1 MKQYLP
7 VWLQP
12 SFDGLTVVALVVL
25 VLLVAW
31 LARAVVRG
39 IARRMRARYHF
50 SEQMIAVPLRVAG
63 AAINLAALF
72 AILQILG
79 VSSTVLW
86 TAFTGF
92 AAVGAIAF
100 FAGWSVL
107 SNLFCTLLIVVMRPF
122 RLHDR
127 IELLE
132 GGDKPGVKGEV
143 VDINMVYTS
152 LLEADGSTLQ
162 VPNVLFFQRITRRWP
177 LPDDA
182 RARLTPGDGNG

>member
-39 IARRMRARYHF
+39 IARRMRARYQF

>member
-7 VWLQP
+7 DWLQP
-12 SFDGLTVVALVVL
+12 SFDVLTVVALVVL

-39 IARRMRARYHF
+39 IARRMRTRYQF

-63 AAINLAALF
+63 AVINLAALF

-162 VPNVLFFQRITRRWP
+162 IPNVLFFQRITRRWP

-182 RARLTPGDGNG
+182 RVRLTPGDGNG